1 MSSGHSSIWRL
12 ADEISFHPSTE
23 EGRKFRQALG
33 RFATGV
39 TIITAQGANGP
50 VGMTVNSFSSVS
62 LAPPLVLWCPAR
74 SSARHDFFT
83 SAKAWSIHI
92 LGSEQTDLALRF
104 TRGGAGFD
112 GLDLGLTDEGIP
124 VIPGTAARF
133 DCTMHACHDGGDHS
147 ILVGEVQR
155 CTTAGP
161 AEQLLVFAAGRFG
174 TARFHQD

>member
-12 ADEISFHPSTE
+12 ADEISFHPSTR
-23 EGRKFRQALG
+23 EGRDFRQALG

-39 TIITAQGANGP
+39 TIVTALGPDGP

-62 LAPPLVLWCPAR
+62 LTPPLVLWCPAR
-74 SSARHDFFT
+74 SSARHDIFAN
-83 SAKAWSIHI
+83 AKAWSIHL

-104 TRGGAGFD
+104 TRGGTGFE
-112 GLDLGLTDEGIP
+112 GLELASSNEGAP

-133 DCTMHACHDGGDHS
+133 DCTAYACHEGGDHS
-147 ILVGEVQR
+147 ILVGEVQC

-161 AEQLLVFAAGRFG
+161 ADQLLVFAAGRFG
-174 TARFHQD
+174 TARFDQR